1 MIEIFSND
9 IPVATVRDQVSKA
22 VREAIGDRP
31 GDWEVEIH
39 SSSWIITVTGPN
51 AFEWRQE
58 FFGPDEHDPEF
69 IKRQVDSALP
79 R

>member
-1 MIEIFSND
+1 MVEIFSND
-9 IPVATVRDQVSKA
+9 IPILEVRDKVSEA
-22 VREAIGDRP
+22 VKDAIGNRS

-39 SSSWIITVTGPN
+39 SSSWIITITGPN

-58 FFGPDEHDPEF
+58 FFGPDEHDPDF
-69 IKRQVDSALP
+69 IKQAIDSALP

>member
-9 IPVATVRDQVSKA
+9 IPVTDERDTISQAVRDA
-22 VREAIGDRP
+22 VGERP
-31 GDWEVEIH
+31 GEWEAEIH
-39 SSSWIITVTGPN
+39 SSSWVVTLTGPDG
-51 AFEWRQE
+51 FEWEHE

-69 IKRQVDSALP
+69 IKEVIQDALP